1 MSQEIQEQISEKIL
15 KEVVNYDNE
24 KTKESEEYMMLKN
37 SQQDALK
44 LILNETLQRRK
55 EINKEKEELINER
68 DALKVHQIQKNETEK
83 KLLDI
88 IAETYDIN
96 TMITIYKEIYQSNFK
111 SDLVEKAF
119 KVINTKKEEQY
130 RNDLKKMTPKDKQN
144 ALKIIE
150 EIKSLE
156 LKISEDITKKLNELA
171 GI

>member
-1 MSQEIQEQISEKIL
+1 MSQQIQEQISEKIL
-15 KEVVNYDNE
+15 KEVVDYDNE
-24 KTKESEEYMMLKN
+24 KAKESEEFMVLKN

-44 LILNETLQRRK
+44 VILNETLQRRK
-55 EINKEKEELINER
+55 EMNKEKEDLINER
-68 DALKVHQIQKNETEK
+68 DALKINQIQKNETEK

-96 TMITIYKEIYQSNFK
+96 IMISTYKEIYQSNFK

-150 EIKSLE
+150 EIKNLG